1 MMRLASQRR
10 RQSHGLSTV
19 QRYRDVAA
27 VLLAHGLADVV
38 DALHL
43 GRSVAWGSRMLPVR
57 VRIDPSLSR
66 AARFRLTL
74 EELGPTFVK
83 FGQALSVRADLLPEE
98 LIRELTML
106 QEHVAP
112 LEPGTAEAVIETEF
126 AAPLETLFASFDP
139 TPLAA
144 ASIAQVH
151 RATLPSGEPVAV
163 KVRRP
168 GIGPVIAGDVE
179 ILRHLAHLAERHV
192 PGGDVLNP
200 VGIVE
205 EFARTIRAE
214 QDLAR
219 EGRNIE
225 RCARNFAGD
234 ATVRLPRVQ
243 WDRTTSSVLTLE
255 FLDGLKLA
263 DLDATGVD
271 AGTRTL
277 IARRGADAMLAQILL
292 HGFFHADPHP
302 GNLLVLPG
310 TVIGF
315 LDFGIVGQL
324 DDRTRDDMARVVRAI
339 WHRDASELTTAALEI
354 TEPQGDVD
362 VPRLERDLAGLIE
375 TYGNVPLKD
384 LSARDVL
391 TDVVQTAARHSLRI
405 PSSLMLL
412 IKALVTIEGVGLQ
425 LDPTFKI
432 VEHAAPL
439 AERMWE
445 QQYRPDAIARR
456 TWRSLQHSLSSAR
469 RLPVHLEAIGRKIR
483 DGRLEIRFVHRNL
496 DHFVREMDRSSN
508 RLAFALIIAALVVG
522 SSLIIQTGRGPL
534 AYGYPVLGLAG
545 FVVAVLFGIR
555 LAIGIMRS
563 GRL

>member
-1 MMRLASQRR
+1 MHLASRLVRR
-10 RQSHGLSTV
+10 SSGPSTIR
-19 QRYRDVAA
+19 RYRDVAT

-43 GRSVAWGSRMLPVR
+43 GRSVAWGSRALPIR
-57 VRIDPSLSR
+57 ARIDPSLSR

-98 LIRELTML
+98 LIGELTKL

-112 LEPGTAEAVIETEF
+112 LEPGVAEATVEAEF
-126 AAPLETLFASFDP
+126 GAPLATLFASFEA
-139 TPLAA
+139 TPLAS

-151 RATLPSGEPVAV
+151 RATLRSGEPVVV

-168 GIGPVIAGDVE
+168 GIGPVIASDIE
-179 ILRHLAHLAERHV
+179 ILRQLARLVERHV
-192 PGGDVLNP
+192 PGAEVLNP
-200 VGIVE
+200 LGVVE

-214 QDLAR
+214 QNLAR

-225 RCARNFAGD
+225 RCARNFDGD
-234 ATVRLPRVQ
+234 ATVRLPHVY
-243 WDRTTSSVLTLE
+243 WDRTTSAVLTLE
-255 FLDGLKLA
+255 YLEGMKLA
-263 DLDATGVD
+263 DLDLAGVD
-271 AGTRTL
+271 ANTRGL
-277 IARRGADAMLAQILL
+277 IARRGADAMQAQVLL

-315 LDFGIVGQL
+315 LDFGIVGQI
-324 DDRTRDDMARVVRAI
+324 DDRARDDLARVVRAI
-339 WHRDASELTTAALEI
+339 WHRDASALTTAALEM
-354 TEPQGDVD
+354 TEPQDDVN
-362 VPRLERDLAGLIE
+362 VRALERDLGALIE

-384 LSARDVL
+384 LSAREVL
-391 TDVVQTAARHSLRI
+391 SDVVRTAARHRLRI
-405 PSSLMLL
+405 PSNLMLL

-439 AERMWE
+439 AERLW
-445 QQYRPDAIARR
+445 QQEYLPDALARR
-456 TWRSLQHSLSSAR
+456 AWRSLQHSLSAAR
-469 RLPVHLEAIGRKIR
+469 RVPVHLDAIGRKIR

-508 RLAFALIIAALVVG
+508 RLAFAMIIAALIVG

-534 AYGYPVLGLAG
+534 AYGYPVIGLGG
-545 FVVAVLFGIR
+545 FIVAVLFGIR

>member
-1 MMRLASQRR
+1 
-10 RQSHGLSTV
+10 
-19 QRYRDVAA
+19 VAT

-43 GRSVAWGSRMLPVR
+43 GRSVAWGSRALPLS

-83 FGQALSVRADLLPEE
+83 FGQALSIRPDLLPEE
-98 LIRELTML
+98 LINELTKL

-112 LEPGTAEAVIETEF
+112 LEPGVAEAAVVRELG
-126 AAPLETLFASFDP
+126 APLATSFASFEA
-139 TPLAA
+139 TPLAS

-151 RATLPSGEPVAV
+151 RATLLSGEPVVV

-179 ILRHLAHLAERHV
+179 ILRQLARLVERHV
-192 PGGDVLNP
+192 PGAEVLGP
-200 VGIVE
+200 VGVVE
-205 EFARTIRAE
+205 EFARSIRAE
-214 QDLAR
+214 QNLAR

-225 RCARNFAGD
+225 RCARNFTGD
-234 ATVRLPRVQ
+234 PTVRLPRVC
-243 WDRTTSSVLTLE
+243 WERTTPAVLTLE
-255 FLDGLKLA
+255 YLEGLKLSE
-263 DLDATGVD
+263 LDPAGVD
-271 AGTRTL
+271 ADTRTL
-277 IARRGADAMLAQILL
+277 IARRGADAMLAQVLL

-315 LDFGIVGQL
+315 LDFGIVGQI
-324 DDRTRDDMARVVRAI
+324 DDRTRDDLARVIRAI
-339 WHRDASELTTAALEI
+339 WHRDAAELTTAALDM
-354 TEPQGDVD
+354 TEPQDDVN
-362 VPRLERDLAGLIE
+362 VRVLERDLAGLIE

-384 LSARDVL
+384 LSAREVLSDVIR
-391 TDVVQTAARHSLRI
+391 TAARHRLRI
-405 PSSLMLL
+405 PSNLMLL
-412 IKALVTIEGVGLQ
+412 IKAVVTIEGVGLQ
-425 LDPTFKI
+425 LDPGFKM

-439 AERMWE
+439 AERLW
-445 QQYRPDAIARR
+445 QQEYLPDAMARR
-456 TWRSLQHSLSSAR
+456 AWRGLQHGVSAAR
-469 RLPVHLEAIGRKIR
+469 RVPVHLEAISRKIR

-496 DHFVREMDRSSN
+496 DYFVKEMDRSSN
-508 RLAFALIIAALVVG
+508 RLAFATIIAALIVG

-534 AYGYPVLGLAG
+534 AYGHPIFGLAG

>member
-1 MMRLASQRR
+1 MRLAPRLIRR
-10 RQSHGLSTV
+10 SNGPSTIR
-19 QRYRDVAA
+19 RYRDVAA

-43 GRSVAWGSRMLPVR
+43 GRSVAWGSRALPVKA
-57 VRIDPSLSR
+57 RIDASLSR

-98 LIRELTML
+98 LIGELTKL
-106 QEHVAP
+106 QEHVAA
-112 LEPGTAEAVIETEF
+112 LEAGVAEAAVEAEF
-126 AAPLETLFASFDP
+126 GAPIATLFASFER
-139 TPLAA
+139 TPLAS

-151 RATLPSGEPVAV
+151 RATLPSGESVVV

-168 GIGPVIAGDVE
+168 GIGPVIAADVE
-179 ILRHLAHLAERHV
+179 ILRHLARLVERHV
-192 PGGDVLNP
+192 PGAEVLNP
-200 VGIVE
+200 LGVVE

-214 QDLAR
+214 QNLAR
-219 EGRNIE
+219 EGQNIE
-225 RCARNFAGD
+225 RCARNFDGD
-234 ATVRLPRVQ
+234 ATVRLPRVY
-243 WDRTTSSVLTLE
+243 WDRTTPAVLTLE
-255 FLDGLKLA
+255 LLDGMKLSEL
-263 DLDATGVD
+263 DLAGVN
-271 AGTRTL
+271 AETRTL
-277 IARRGADAMLAQILL
+277 IARRGADAMLAQILV

-302 GNLLVLPG
+302 GNLLILPG

-315 LDFGIVGQL
+315 LDFGIVGQI
-324 DDRTRDDMARVVRAI
+324 DNRARDDLARVVRAI
-339 WHRDASELTTAALEI
+339 WRRDASELTTAALEM
-354 TEPQGDVD
+354 TEPQDDVN
-362 VPRLERDLAGLIE
+362 VRVLERDLAGLIE
-375 TYGNVPLKD
+375 TYGNVPIKD
-384 LSARDVL
+384 LSAREVL
-391 TDVVQTAARHSLRI
+391 SDVVRTAARHRLRI
-405 PSSLMLL
+405 PSNLMLL

-439 AERMWE
+439 AERLW
-445 QQYRPDAIARR
+445 QQEFLPDALARR
-456 TWRSLQHSLSSAR
+456 AWRGLQHSLSAAR
-469 RLPVHLEAIGRKIR
+469 RLPMNLDAISRKIR

-508 RLAFALIIAALVVG
+508 RLAFAMIIAALIVG

-534 AYGYPVLGLAG
+534 VSGYPVLGLGG

>member
-1 MMRLASQRR
+1 MRLAPRLIQR
-10 RQSHGLSTV
+10 SKGPSTIR
-19 QRYRDVAA
+19 RYRDVAG

-43 GRSVAWGSRMLPVR
+43 GRPLAWGSRALPVR
-57 VRIDPSLSR
+57 SRIDPSLSR

-83 FGQALSVRADLLPEE
+83 FGQALSVRGDLLPEE
-98 LIRELTML
+98 LIGELTKL

-112 LEPGTAEAVIETEF
+112 LDPGVAESAVEAEF
-126 AAPLETLFASFDP
+126 GAPIATLFRSFETTPVAS
-139 TPLAA
+139 

-151 RATLPSGEPVAV
+151 RATLVSGEPVAV

-168 GIGPVIAGDVE
+168 GIGPVIAADIE
-179 ILRHLAHLAERHV
+179 ILRHLAWLLERNV
-192 PGGDVLNP
+192 PGAEVMNP
-200 VGIVE
+200 VAVVE

-214 QDLAR
+214 QNLAR

-225 RCARNFAGD
+225 RCARHFDGD
-234 ATVRLPRVQ
+234 ATVRMPRVY
-243 WDRTTSSVLTLE
+243 WDRTTPAVLTLE
-255 FLDGLKLA
+255 YLDGMKLS
-263 DLDATGVD
+263 DLDLAGVD
-271 AGTRTL
+271 ADTRAL
-277 IARRGADAMLAQILL
+277 VARRGADAILQQVL
-292 HGFFHADPHP
+292 VHGFFHADPHP

-310 TVIGF
+310 AVIGF
-315 LDFGIVGQL
+315 LDFGIVGQI
-324 DDRTRDDMARVVRAI
+324 DDRARDDLAQVIRAI
-339 WHRDASELTTAALEI
+339 WHRDGVALATAAIEM
-354 TEPQGDVD
+354 TEPQDDVN
-362 VPRLERDLAGLIE
+362 VRVLERDLAALIE

-391 TDVVQTAARHSLRI
+391 SDVVRTAAHHRLRI
-405 PSSLMLL
+405 PSNLMLL

-439 AERMWE
+439 AERVWRQE
-445 QQYRPDAIARR
+445 YQPDAIARR
-456 TWRSLQHSLSSAR
+456 AWRGLQHSLSAAR
-469 RLPVHLEAIGRKIR
+469 RVPVHLEAIGRKIR

-508 RLAFALIIAALVVG
+508 RLAFALIIAALIVG

-534 AYGYPVLGLAG
+534 AYGYPLFGLVG
-545 FVVAVLFGIR
+545 FVVAALFGIR